1 MTSFIDIV
9 AAYTGL
15 SPLMVWLSLFLC
27 TLAIA
32 IRLTVDAFFTF
43 REWWAKRRAYSPT
56 PEIRADV
63 PEAPKGGAA

>member
-1 MTSFIDIV
+1 MTTFIENV
-9 AAYTGL
+9 AVYTGL

-32 IRLTVDAFFTF
+32 IRLTVDARVSF
-43 REWWAKRRAYSPT
+43 REWWAERRPYSPT
-56 PEIRADV
+56 PEIRADA